1 MLNPIIAHATQTLHN
16 YFNANE
22 INQVARKAKFVMRR
36 SKLDGFIFLKILVLG
51 FLQYPQASL
60 NQLSQISQDFG
71 VDISPQGIDERLNQ
85 AAVTFLRDRLSEALT
100 KFRAKRR
107 TVATALESFA
117 EVYFQDSTI
126 QALPEGLQTLFPG
139 SGGNASPAAVKI
151 QLLFAFLS
159 GNVEYMEF
167 GAGRAPDSSYQAHIS
182 HLLPGSLLIQDLGF
196 FNLAVLQTVMDRA
209 AFFLSR
215 WRQDVQVFLS
225 QTPELPLDMLA
236 FLGRQTAEVADYQ
249 VNIGL
254 KARLSC
260 RMICVRL
267 PEKVAAQ
274 RRRRLK
280 ADAKRRGTLLP
291 QRSLAL
297 CDWNVFLT
305 NVPENK
311 LSLPQILAC
320 YALRWQIELLFK
332 LWKSQ
337 AALKHI
343 PALRPERVLCEIYAK
358 MIGLLITHFLT
369 APLRF
374 LLLQQQIEISPPKA
388 RQILQ
393 NRTKDLSR
401 VIGWDLHLL
410 QDEIDL
416 LFHRILRFARKN
428 KRKMK
433 PASLERF
440 ESAIHLHI
448 SQLYPLA

>member
-1 MLNPIIAHATQTLHN
+1 MLNPIIAHATQTLDS

-22 INQVARKAKFVMRR
+22 INQIARKTKFVIRR
-36 SKLDGFIFLKILVLG
+36 SKLDGYIFLKTLVLG
-51 FLQYPQASL
+51 FLQHPQASL

-71 VDISPQGIDERLNQ
+71 VEISPQGIDERMNE
-85 AAVTFLRDRLSEALT
+85 AAVTFLKGRLTEALASLRT
-100 KFRAKRR
+100 KRQK
-107 TVATALESFA
+107 VATLLESFA

-151 QLLFAFLS
+151 QLLFAFLA

-167 GAGRAPDSSYQAHIS
+167 TTGRSPDSGYQTHVS

-196 FNLAVLQTVMDRA
+196 FNLAALQTVIERT

-225 QTPELPLDMLA
+225 QTPEIPLDMPL
-236 FLGRQTAEVADYQ
+236 FLGQQVVEVTDYQ
-249 VNIGL
+249 VNVGL

-267 PEKVAAQ
+267 PETVAAQ

-280 ADAKRRGTLLP
+280 SDAERRGTILP
-291 QRSLAL
+291 QRSLVL

-305 NVPENK
+305 NVPEDR
-311 LSLPQILAC
+311 LSLRQILAC

-343 PALRPERVLCEIYAK
+343 PSLRPERVLCEMYAK

-374 LLLQQQIEISPPKA
+374 LLLQQQIEISPAKA
-388 RQILQ
+388 RQVLQ
-393 NRTKDLSR
+393 NRAKDLSR
-401 VIGWDLHLL
+401 VIGGNLL
-410 QDEIDL
+410 SFQDEINL

-428 KRKMK
+428 KRKK
-433 PASLERF
+433 KLGSLDRF
-440 ESAIHLHI
+440 EMANQLNVP
-448 SQLYPLA
+448 QLYPLA